1 MDNKKNP
8 ISVNCSICVYSPTCY
23 FCYYSNSCDKCT
35 YCENCDYCNNCSLC
49 SSCSYCVNLRLTQ
62 DNLFCYSTERN
73 DEHSFQQKR
82 WRAFNKEVGKE
93 RYKEIEVFVST
104 ILHSPNDSTLINLW
118 NNVPIKPNYTELN
131 TFWRNVTDKQW
142 AVLLAI
148 PEAVDFKE
156 GFEFISGVTIR
167 DEIAGNTVVA
177 NSENTNYEVGVE
189 PLV

>member
-1 MDNKKNP
+1 M
-8 ISVNCSICVYSPTCY
+8 
-23 FCYYSNSCDKCT
+23 
-35 YCENCDYCNNCSLC
+35 
-49 SSCSYCVNLRLTQ
+49 
-62 DNLFCYSTERN
+62 
-73 DEHSFQQKR
+73 
-82 WRAFNKEVGKE
+82 GKE